1 MPTCGCDR
9 APCCAAA
16 GLLVASAGRKESAA
30 GLTNDDGYRQ
40 RAARWV
46 ADYARAMRL
55 TLASALSPWVSQSDS
70 CDRIRRQALHQ
81 LCAGDPAGY
90 EGARRGRTL
99 HAMATR
105 RPRLGGL
112 GIRDALLRG
121 FTRIPTNRVLKVLLP
136 VTVVFVLV
144 FWVEYRRQVETDQ
157 TQLLA
162 HEAAAIQVGVRGIER
177 ELAIAT
183 GDLQIEAAL
192 DAHFLGRVD
201 PNEATGGTRRMVVDS
216 EGRWVRDRREGES
229 AVATKNGGSFERAF
243 PGVLPQLLVS
253 PRAWV
258 ESSEGFFQLRPLT
271 LPPAAPSADL
281 ALVSLVPSQL
291 LDDIAIRRA
300 MTLLLIATP
309 LYYALIA
316 VGWLVAAA
324 FHRRDEA
331 LRNHEEA
338 RNSMMHAALDG
349 IVVMDEAG
357 TSLELNRSAQRIF
370 GYTLEE
376 ARGRLVADLIIPPD
390 RRNPIDW
397 D

>member
-1 MPTCGCDR
+1 
-9 APCCAAA
+9 
-16 GLLVASAGRKESAA
+16 
-30 GLTNDDGYRQ
+30 
-40 RAARWV
+40 
-46 ADYARAMRL
+46 
-55 TLASALSPWVSQSDS
+55 
-70 CDRIRRQALHQ
+70 
-81 LCAGDPAGY
+81 
-90 EGARRGRTL
+90 
-99 HAMATR
+99 MATR
-105 RPRLGGL
+105 RQGLGWL

-157 TQLLA
+157 TQLFA
-162 HEAAAIQVGVRGIER
+162 REAAAIQVGVRGIER

-216 EGRWVRDRREGES
+216 EGRWVRDRREGGS
-229 AVATKNGGSFERAF
+229 AVTTKNGMSFERAF

-291 LDDIAIRRA
+291 LDDIAIGRA

-324 FHRRDEA
+324 FHRRDEE
-331 LRNHEEA
+331 LRNHEVA
-338 RNSMMHAALDG
+338 RNAMMNAALDG

-357 TSLELNRSAQRIF
+357 TALELNRSAQRIF
-370 GYTLEE
+370 GYTLAE
-376 ARGRLVADLIIPPD
+376 ARGRLIADLIIPPD
-390 RRNPIDW
+390 QREPHRLGLKRYLATGEKRIVDKHIDRLTAVRK
-397 D
+397 DGEEFPVELTVCHPVRVAGKRVFYGFLRDLSESGRDNAEANARGASS